1 MNIQKFFMGLI
12 DHGWIKRIRLKLIRS
27 GEEIMKNTLKLT
39 VIRKANLMVSCL
51 LYNYEILKINIYVDE
66 VG

>member
-1 MNIQKFFMGLI
+1 
-12 DHGWIKRIRLKLIRS
+12 
-27 GEEIMKNTLKLT
+27 MKNTLKLT